1 MKENT
6 SRIRILSI
14 IGLLTAVIIWGLNYI
29 AQSQGAK
36 SMGPFTFNFFRMSIG
51 SIVVFPMVL
60 YRNYKKTGK
69 IGFWNEDSNIRATIE
84 GGMICGTFL
93 FLGITTQ
100 QMGLRYTSIGKAG
113 FLSTMSVVVVPLIGL
128 ALGKKVKLYQWM
140 GIFLAIIG
148 IGFLSLRDVS
158 GIELGDLLLISTS
171 FFIALHVISSGY
183 YNKRVDSFQFSVMR
197 FVWGAILCSLFI
209 FLFEDINIEGIK
221 NSIYSILFSGIVAS
235 GIAFALMAV
244 SQRSLDNVTT
254 SVIMSLES
262 VFAALSGWLILG
274 QRMSTREII
283 GSIIV
288 FTAVMGMQVY
298 GELTNK
304 GSMED
309 LF

>member
-1 MKENT
+1 MKEAT

-36 SMGPFTFNFFRMSIG
+36 NMGPFTFNFFRMSIG
-51 SIVVFPMVL
+51 SLVITPAVL
-60 YRNYKKTGK
+60 YRNYKKKGK
-69 IGFWNEDSNIRATIE
+69 FSFWSEDDDIKSTIK
-84 GGMICGTFL
+84 GGVICGSFL
-93 FLGITTQ
+93 LLGLSTQ

-113 FLSTMSVVVVPLIGL
+113 FLSTMSVIVVPLIGL
-128 ALGKKVKLYQWM
+128 ALGKKVKLYQWV
-140 GIFLAIIG
+140 GIFLAVIG

-171 FFIALHVISSGY
+171 FFIALHVIASGY
-183 YNKRVDSFQFSVMR
+183 YNKKVDSYQLSVMR
-197 FVWGAILCSLFI
+197 FIWGSIVCLVFIL
-209 FLFEDINIEGIK
+209 LFEDINIEGIK
-221 NSIYSILFSGIVAS
+221 NSIPSILFSGIVAS

-262 VFAALSGWLILG
+262 VFAALSGWIILG

-304 GSMED
+304 GSTED